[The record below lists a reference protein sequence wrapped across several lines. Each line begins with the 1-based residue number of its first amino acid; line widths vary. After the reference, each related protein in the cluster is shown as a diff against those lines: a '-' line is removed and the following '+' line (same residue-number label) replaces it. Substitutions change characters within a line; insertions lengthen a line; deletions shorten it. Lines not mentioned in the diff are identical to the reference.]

1 MKLVKGIGVIAAVFC
16 LVMVSVSFNVNAAVA
31 EFSGKVKSVDTVAK
45 TITITTDAGEDK
57 TFTTDDKTKV
67 TIIDVDGAKTKA
79 DAGSILSVAKD
90 GADKADSVVIK
101 ADDAKMLAKKITATT
116 TRRMTLTKEE
126 IKKRTAIL
134 IAGNI
139 DIADQVKLKTDA
151 SGTIKGS
158 VRVMARTSAD
168 TIIYIQEI
176 NGNNFTPVAKQL
188 VPEGA
193 ENVKV
198 KVAGSAAEYPMMDQ
212 VNIAFTPHVLPVLKG
227 SVVDFPNS
235 DTVRHN
241 VFGPDPIPG
250 TDEKINLGTYD
261 VGTIKTVNLYNT
273 GELSLLCN
281 VHAEMSGFIVA
292 IGNPYFTLTDR
303 KGAFT
308 IENVPAGTY
317 KLTTWHE
324 RFKPVIG
331 EVTVVAGETAEV
343 KLPTMKQKR

>member
-1 MKLVKGIGVIAAVFC
+1 MKLVKEIGVIAAVFC
-16 LVMVSVSFNVNAAVA
+16 LVMVSVCLNVNAGPTKV
-31 EFSGKVKSVDTVAK
+31 SGKVKSVDTVAK
-45 TITITTDAGEDK
+45 TITIATDAGDK

-79 DAGSILSVAKD
+79 DTGSLLTEAKD
-90 GADKADSVVIK
+90 GTGKGDIAVISV
-101 ADDAKMLAKKITATT
+101 DGNRAKKIVATT
-116 TRRMTLTKEE
+116 SRRMTLTKDE
-126 IKKRTAIL
+126 IKKRTIAL
-134 IAGNI
+134 IAGNT
-139 DIADQVKLKTDA
+139 DIANQVKIKTDA
-151 SGTIKGS
+151 AGTIKGS

-168 TIIYIQEI
+168 TIIFIQEI
-176 NGNNFTPVAKQL
+176 NGNNFTPIAKTQ
-188 VPEGA
+188 VTEGP
-193 ENVKV
+193 ENVKI
-198 KVAGSAAEYPMMDQ
+198 KASSASAEYPMMDQ
-212 VNIAFTPHVLPVLKG
+212 VNIAFAPHVLPVLTG

-261 VGTIKTVNLYNT
+261 VGTIKTVNLYNS

-292 IGNPYFTLTDR
+292 IDNPYFTLTDR

-331 EVTVVAGETAEV
+331 EVTVTAGETAV
-343 KLPTMKQKR
+343 IKLPTMKRKR

>member
-1 MKLVKGIGVIAAVFC
+1 MKLVKGIGVFAAVFC
-16 LVMVSVSFNVNAAVA
+16 LVMGSASFNVNAAVA
-31 EFSGKVKSVDTVAK
+31 EFSGKVKSVDTIAK
-45 TITITTDAGEDK
+45 TITIATDAGDK

-79 DAGSILSVAKD
+79 DAGSLLSDAKD
-90 GADKADSVVIK
+90 GAGKGDSAVISADGDK
-101 ADDAKMLAKKITATT
+101 AKKIVATT
-116 TRRMTLTKEE
+116 TRRMTLTKDE
-126 IKKRTAIL
+126 IKKRTATL
-134 IAGNI
+134 IAGNN
-139 DIADQVKLKTDA
+139 DIANQVKVKTDA
-151 SGTIKGS
+151 AGTIKGS

-168 TIIYIQEI
+168 TIIYIQEV
-176 NGNNFTPVAKQL
+176 NGNNFTPVAKTQ
-188 VPEGA
+188 VTAGA
-193 ENVKV
+193 ENVKI
-198 KVAGSAAEYPMMDQ
+198 KASGSSAEYPMMDQ

-261 VGTIKTVNLYNT
+261 VGTIKTVALNNA

-292 IGNPYFTLTDR
+292 IDNPYFTITDR

-324 RFKPVIG
+324 RFKPVVG
-331 EVTVVAGETAEV
+331 EVTVEAGATAEV
-343 KLPTMKQKR
+343 KLPTMKAKR